1 MDKETLYT
9 YGLTIVSIVVLFI
22 LVAAI
27 TPTAIDVEKEIDS
40 NVDTLV
46 NSMDDFDD
54 AAVFNKSEYCIL
66 TIQYQF
72 KNEDGTS
79 NTSKSY
85 ETKTYVK
92 IGERY
97 DVKVPDAAG
106 FVKSVND
113 ISGIIDTDTL
123 RVVTYTPDNITISA
137 DHHLLIIKYQFENN
151 GDISNAS
158 KNYETQIYVKKGDT
172 FNEGVPDVEGFSKS
186 TDKVSGT
193 MGEEDISYTVVY
205 TPTT

>member
-9 YGLTIVSIVVLFI
+9 YGLTIVSIVILFI
-22 LVAAI
+22 LIAAI

-46 NSMDDFDD
+46 NSMEDFDD

-92 IGERY
+92 IGERFN
-97 DVKVPDAAG
+97 VNVPDVAG
-106 FVKSVND
+106 FNKSVND
-113 ISGIIDTDTL
+113 ISGIMEIDTL
-123 RVVTYTPDNITISA
+123 RVV
-137 DHHLLIIKYQFENN
+137 
-151 GDISNAS
+151 
-158 KNYETQIYVKKGDT
+158 
-172 FNEGVPDVEGFSKS
+172 
-186 TDKVSGT
+186 
-193 MGEEDISYTVVY
+193 VY
-205 TPTT
+205 TPNTVDTP